1 MLLLLDIGWTELAL
15 ILVVAVVFI
24 GPKDLPV
31 VLRTMG
37 RMTRRARMLLREFQG
52 SVEDMVRES
61 EFGEG
66 YRDEGK
72 APPAA
77 APKASAKSEEAVM
90 RPLPPPAP
98 PPEEP
103 KS

>member
-37 RMTRRARMLLREFQG
+37 RMTRRARMLLR
-52 SVEDMVRES
+52 RELS
-61 EFGEG
+61 G
-66 YRDEGK
+66 
-72 APPAA
+72 
-77 APKASAKSEEAVM
+77 
-90 RPLPPPAP
+90 
-98 PPEEP
+98 
-103 KS
+103 